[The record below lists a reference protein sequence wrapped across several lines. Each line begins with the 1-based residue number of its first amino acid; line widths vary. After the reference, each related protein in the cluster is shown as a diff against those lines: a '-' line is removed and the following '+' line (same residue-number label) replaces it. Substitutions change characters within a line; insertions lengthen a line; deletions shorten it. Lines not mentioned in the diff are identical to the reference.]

1 LGQTDVL
8 KLGQFEVDWN
18 LALSGSELVD
28 RLAVE
33 KTADGDDIF
42 LFALKLEMS
51 SSTHVLTL
59 LNSGKEK
66 LVKISKN

>member
-1 LGQTDVL
+1 
-8 KLGQFEVDWN
+8 LGQFEVDWN
-18 LALSGSELVD
+18 LALSGSGLVD